1 MHATTF
7 QNLTFK
13 WKQKIKLRTKG
24 IKYNNEKETVSST
37 AFSFAF
43 KSLLLNPAIEL
54 CFPSKSAIYYC
65 LVYLKVLFSF
75 KPSQKALA
83 YVLTVKHSRF

>member
-1 MHATTF
+1 MKTKHKAKNNSLLKNKRYKSIIT
-7 QNLTFK
+7 K
-13 WKQKIKLRTKG
+13 KKQA
-24 IKYNNEKETVSST
+24 ETVSST

-43 KSLLLNPAIEL
+43 KSLLLNPAIGL